1 MKRLHFLFFAV
12 LSVAL
17 LSCKQRVYLTVAE
30 PAAVFLEKEYETAG
44 VINRSYSSGASTI
57 VDAVDNALTLEG
69 NLDHKGSKAAVQGVF
84 DELSVNPR
92 FQSVK
97 LLDSMTV
104 NGGGIDVF
112 PAQLTWDEVD
122 RICEANQVQLLF
134 VLEFYDTDTKVDYSQ
149 EMVNQNTPLGT
160 VQVPRH
166 TATMRTTVKTGWRI
180 YDPKNRWVRDEFW
193 LRDVH
198 RTSGSGINPAKALGT
213 LMKRGQ
219 AVQQLSTQIGRFYA
233 GRVRDQRFR
242 VWRNYFNKGSRK
254 LKIATR
260 RSEVGDWDGAAE
272 LWLEE
277 TKSPKRKVAG
287 RACYNMAIYAE
298 INGDLQGAIDWA
310 QKAYADYGNRQ
321 ALDYANILR
330 NRKLRWENNQRR
342 KELDE
347 QGN

>member
-1 MKRLHFLFFAV
+1 
-12 LSVAL
+12 
-17 LSCKQRVYLTVAE
+17 
-30 PAAVFLEKEYETAG
+30 
-44 VINRSYSSGASTI
+44 
-57 VDAVDNALTLEG
+57 
-69 NLDHKGSKAAVQGVF
+69 
-84 DELSVNPR
+84 
-92 FQSVK
+92 
-97 LLDSMTV
+97 
-104 NGGGIDVF
+104 
-112 PAQLTWDEVD
+112 
-122 RICEANQVQLLF
+122 
-134 VLEFYDTDTKVDYSQ
+134 
-149 EMVNQNTPLGT
+149 MVNQNTPLGT